1 MAFSPP
7 DLSVL
12 AYANKFTL
20 WHYTTTDADI
30 TIDGYFDKAAD
41 MVRINDLMT
50 ANIDTHGAPVTKFY
64 IVTANT
70 GRRVTIAAYA

>member
-1 MAFSPP
+1 MAFLPP

-30 TIDGYFDKAAD
+30 TIDDYFRKAAD
-41 MVRINDLMT
+41 MLRVNDLIT
-50 ANIDTHGAPVTKFY
+50 ANVDTHGAPFTKFY
-64 IVTANT
+64 IVTTNT
-70 GRRVTIAAYA
+70 GRRVSITAYA

>member
-1 MAFSPP
+1 
-7 DLSVL
+7 
-12 AYANKFTL
+12 
-20 WHYTTTDADI
+20 
-30 TIDGYFDKAAD
+30 